1 MFAVDGDRR
10 ISFTTE
16 EFASRLDATP
26 GALTGRPLDTVLATE
41 TSGEIATVISEL
53 QTARAGVS
61 RRRRLT
67 LVKQCESVPATI
79 EFAATESQQV
89 IGTVRKQPDVDGRY
103 RHLFQQSTDAIVS
116 FEIVDMEP
124 VVRAVNTAF
133 VETFGYG
140 KDEINGESLN
150 DFIVPEEDAEEAAN
164 YDRRTAAGET
174 NQAMIT
180 RKTVDG
186 KRAFLYRGL
195 SYQTADNRR
204 CGFAIYTDVTDDRQ
218 LRRRLQV
225 LHRVL
230 RHNLRNELTVI
241 AGMADHIREKTDG
254 PEQRQAAE
262 RILSTAGRL
271 SSVSEQARDL
281 EVALDSDSDQDVDA
295 AELVRSVVATYPEQG
310 IETDVPDSAPVTGGT
325 AVYDAV
331 DNLVENAVVHTP
343 AGTDIHVTVDSEG
356 SETYIR
362 VADDGPGIAA
372 IERAAVFEDEDI
384 TRLRHGS
391 GLGLWL
397 ARWVAEAAGGE
408 CQYERVDGWTV
419 IELWL
424 PSVDCCAPLM
434 PDGVGGPESA
444 ATGQ

>member
-1 MFAVDGDRR
+1 MFAIDGECRL
-10 ISFTTE
+10 SFATE
-16 EFASRLDATP
+16 GFAARLDATP
-26 GALTGRPLDTVLATE
+26 GALTGRPLDAVIETE
-41 TSGEIATVISEL
+41 DNTDIAAVISEL

-61 RRRRLT
+61 RRRRLA
-67 LVKQCESVPATI
+67 LVTGRKSDPVAV
-79 EFAATESQQV
+79 EFTATESQQV
-89 IGTVRKQPDVDGRY
+89 VGTVRERSDVDGRY

-116 FEIVDMEP
+116 FEIVEMEP
-124 VVRAVNTAF
+124 IVRAVNTAF
-133 VETFGYG
+133 VETFGY
-140 KDEINGESLN
+140 ERTQILGEPLN
-150 DFIVPEEDAEEAAN
+150 EYIVPEENAKEAAN

-174 NQAMIT
+174 NEALIT

-204 CGFAIYTDVTDDRQ
+204 WGFAIYADVTDDRQ
-218 LRRRLQV
+218 LQRRLQV

-230 RHNLRNELTVI
+230 RHNLRNDLTVI
-241 AGMADHIREKTDG
+241 TGMADHIYETADG

-262 RILSTAGRL
+262 KILSTAERL

-281 EVALDSDSDQDVDA
+281 EVALDSDSEQSVDA
-295 AELVRSVVATYPEQG
+295 AELSRSVVESYAGKQ
-310 IETDVPDSAPVTGGT
+310 IETEMPDAAPVTGGT
-325 AVYDAV
+325 AVYDAI
-331 DNLVENAVVHTP
+331 DNLVENAIVHTP
-343 AGTDIHVTVDSEG
+343 AGTDIRVTIDTEG
-356 SETYIR
+356 DETCIR
-362 VADDGPGIAA
+362 VADSGPGIEA
-372 IERAAVFEDEDI
+372 IERAAVFEDQDI

-424 PSVDCCAPLM
+424 PSVDSCTQLI
-434 PDGVGGPESA
+434 PDGVGESSSA

>member
-1 MFAVDGDRR
+1 MFAVDGDCRL
-10 ISFTTE
+10 SFTTE
-16 EFASRLDATP
+16 GFASRLGTTP
-26 GALTGRPLDTVLATE
+26 GALTGQPLDAVVETDATTALA
-41 TSGEIATVISEL
+41 AVISEL

-61 RRRRLT
+61 RRRRLS
-67 LVKQCESVPATI
+67 LAKAGESVPVTV

-89 IGTVRKQPDVDGRY
+89 IGAVRAQPDVDGRY
-103 RHLFQQSTDAIVS
+103 RHLFQQSTDAIVC

-124 VVRAVNTAF
+124 VVQAVNTAF
-133 VETFGYG
+133 VETFGYE
-140 KDEINGESLN
+140 KAQIRGEPLN
-150 DFIVPEEDAEEAAN
+150 EYIVPDEAAEEAAN

-180 RKTVDG
+180 RETVNG
-186 KRAFLYRGL
+186 KRVFLYRGL
-195 SYQTADNRR
+195 SYETADNRR

-241 AGMADHIREKTDG
+241 IGMAEQIAELAAG
-254 PEQRQAAE
+254 PEQRRAAE
-262 RILSTAGRL
+262 RILSTAERL

-281 EVALDSDSDQDVDA
+281 EAALDSDSSQGVDA
-295 AELVRSVVATYPEQG
+295 AELVHSVVASYSEQG
-310 IETDVPDSAPVTGGT
+310 IDMSVPDSAPVAGGT

-331 DNLVENAVVHTP
+331 DNLVENAIVHTP
-343 AGTDIHVTVDSEG
+343 AGTDVQVTVDSEDD
-356 SETYIR
+356 ETCIR
-362 VADDGPGIAA
+362 VVDDGPGIAP

-384 TRLRHGS
+384 TSLKHGS

-408 CQYERVDGWTV
+408 CQYNRVDGWTV

-424 PSVDCCAPLM
+424 PSVDCCPPAVPE
-434 PDGVGGPESA
+434 GVDEPESA